1 MSVKS
6 PTLLSTLGSRRA
18 LRLVERN
25 VYVYRREWMLL
36 VSGFFEPVFYLFSI
50 GIGLNHLVGA
60 ISFHGMEV
68 PYTSFVAPGL
78 LATAAMDGALLD
90 ATFNLFFKLKI
101 SKTYDA
107 VLATPLG
114 PGDVAL
120 GELVWSVL
128 RGGLY
133 ATIFLFVMFCFGT
146 VTSLWALLCIP
157 AAIVMGAAFGA
168 AGMAATTFMRSWQ
181 DFDLVSL
188 AIMPMFLFSATFYP
202 LSVYPPWLQHVVACT
217 PLYQGVALSRGLAL
231 GIFSWPM
238 VVNLCYLLA
247 MVIGGLA
254 VASSRMRKLVLS

>member
-1 MSVKS
+1 MANLMKHR
-6 PTLLSTLGSRRA
+6 PRLGSRRA

-36 VSGFFEPVFYLFSI
+36 VSGFFEPIFYLFSI

-60 ISFHGMEV
+60 VTFHGAQV

-114 PGDVAL
+114 PDDVAL
-120 GELVWSVL
+120 GELIWSVL
-128 RGGLY
+128 RGALY
-133 ATIFLFVMFCFGT
+133 ASIFLLVMLLFGT
-146 VTSLWALLCIP
+146 VTSAWALLCIP
-157 AAIVMGAAFGA
+157 AALIMGAAFGA

-202 LSVYPPWLQHVVACT
+202 LSVYPLWLQHVVAST
-217 PLYQGVALSRGLAL
+217 PLYQGVALSRSLAL
-231 GIFSWPM
+231 GVFSWSL
-238 VVNLCYLLA
+238 VFNLAYLLV
-247 MVIGGLA
+247 MVFAGLTI
-254 VASSRMRKLVLS
+254 ASSRMRRLVLS

>member
-1 MSVKS
+1 MERRLPQLPS
-6 PTLLSTLGSRRA
+6 LGSRRA

-36 VSGFFEPVFYLFSI
+36 VSGFFEPIFYLFSI

-60 ISFHGMEV
+60 ISFHGAEV

-90 ATFNLFFKLKI
+90 ATFNLYFKLKI

-114 PGDVAL
+114 ADDVAL
-120 GELVWSVL
+120 GELIWSVL
-128 RGGLY
+128 RGALY
-133 ATIFLFVMFCFGT
+133 ASIFLGVMFCFGT
-146 VTSLWALLCIP
+146 VTSWWALLCIP
-157 AAIVMGAAFGA
+157 AALVMGAAFGA
-168 AGMAATTFMRSWQ
+168 VGMAATTFMRSWQ

-202 LSVYPPWLQHVVACT
+202 LSVYPTWLQHVVACT

-231 GIFSWPM
+231 GVFSWTM
-238 VVNLCYLLA
+238 TANLIYLVA
-247 MVIGGLA
+247 MVLIGLTI
-254 VASSRMRKLVLS
+254 ASTRMRRLVLS

>member
-157 AAIVMGAAFGA
+157 AAIVMG
-168 AGMAATTFMRSWQ
+168 TLIW
-181 DFDLVSL
+181 
-188 AIMPMFLFSATFYP
+188 
-202 LSVYPPWLQHVVACT
+202 
-217 PLYQGVALSRGLAL
+217 
-231 GIFSWPM
+231 
-238 VVNLCYLLA
+238 
-247 MVIGGLA
+247 
-254 VASSRMRKLVLS
+254 